1 MSIAIYP
8 VSFVLGIIVGWALK
22 DVISCRREI
31 KEWWD
36 SLWGM

>member
-8 VSFVLGIIVGWALK
+8 VSLVLGIIIGWGLK
-22 DVISCRREI
+22 DAVSSRHEI
-31 KEWWD
+31 KSWWD